1 MTGFNL
7 DVDAALSSLKKMLGE
22 TTAQSQ
28 VHRAKRPVYP
38 VTAAGRNFGAL
49 GAEVAAMFDQVH
61 RNVDK
66 HLEALESTAD
76 AANHQVGTY
85 VDTDHNFA
93 GNLGGG
99 E

>member
-1 MTGFNL
+1 MSGFNL

-49 GAEVAAMFDQVH
+49 GAEVAAIFDQVH

-66 HLEALESTAD
+66 HLAALETTAD
-76 AANHQVGTY
+76 AASHQVGAY
-85 VDTDHNFA
+85 VETDRSFADT
-93 GNLGGG
+93 LGGG
-99 E
+99 D